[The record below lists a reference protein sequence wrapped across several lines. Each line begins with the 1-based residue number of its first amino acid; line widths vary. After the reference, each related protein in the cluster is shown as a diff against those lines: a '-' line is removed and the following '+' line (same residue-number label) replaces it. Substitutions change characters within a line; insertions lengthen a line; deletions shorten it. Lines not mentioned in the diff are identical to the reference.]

1 MRDANYEKGIFML
14 NDFEVEDSV
23 IQQDLKFIEN
33 CELADCDHSDHMA
46 SGLAGFDVDEKNAEG
61 VVAGNSLVSIA
72 AGMSDYNKQ
81 AVKDTVLLATLA
93 ANKSY
98 PRGGVQWYRMFTR
111 VLTSCGW
118 FSQGTGFSDYRVGNT
133 RFTMEQTALK
143 ILASAI
149 TAAALPGPTRLL
161 MLKVAKDTVSALQD
175 SNEPL
180 RLFEQSSKTHS
191 GAKFAIG
198 SSAESRDGEVIMAMG
213 ALDFSTNLNVTNV
226 LFWEWNSSSVR
237 IKRAENHM
245 TLNQRH
251 YESMR
256 DTIETKLYGTQDFLL
271 SLEI

>member
-1 MRDANYEKGIFML
+1 ML
-14 NDFEVEDSV
+14 NDYEVEEAA
-23 IQQDLKFIEN
+23 IQQDIRFIED
-33 CELADCDHSDHMA
+33 CELADCDHTQHMA
-46 SGLAGFDVDEKNAEG
+46 PELAGFDVDEKNAEA

-72 AGMSDYNKQ
+72 AGMSDDNKQ
-81 AVKDTVLLATLA
+81 AIKDTVLLATLA
-93 ANKSY
+93 ANKSH
-98 PRGGVQWYRMFTR
+98 PRGGVQWYQMFTR

-118 FSQGTGFSDYRVGNT
+118 FSQSTGFSDYRVGNS

-149 TAAALPGPTRLL
+149 TAAAVPGPTRLL
-161 MLKVAKDTVSALQD
+161 MLKVASDTISALQESD
-175 SNEPL
+175 EPL
-180 RLFEQSSKTHS
+180 RLFENSSKTHS

-198 SSAESRDGEVIMAMG
+198 SSAESKDGEVIMAMG
-213 ALDFSTNLNVTNV
+213 ALDFSTRLNVTNV

-251 YESMR
+251 YENMR
-256 DTIETKLYGTQDFLL
+256 SVIENKLYGTEDFLL